1 MAMDLGPTGKSS
13 PNSRGTPQGLGEP
26 LPETDLPQLSIL
38 VCLALGRFWGER
50 GPRSRESFLLPR
62 LGGSCGTLLRT
73 PRPKEQFRDRQEVL
87 DQRLW

>member
-13 PNSRGTPQGLGEP
+13 PNSPGTPQGLGEP

-38 VCLALGRFWGER
+38 VCLALGRFLGGR
-50 GPRSRESFLLPR
+50 GPRSRESFPPR
-62 LGGSCGTLLRT
+62 LGGSCRTLQRT